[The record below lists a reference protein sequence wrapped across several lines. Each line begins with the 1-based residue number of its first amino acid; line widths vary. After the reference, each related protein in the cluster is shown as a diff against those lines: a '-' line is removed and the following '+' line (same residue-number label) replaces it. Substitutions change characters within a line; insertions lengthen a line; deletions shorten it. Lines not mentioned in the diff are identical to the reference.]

1 MADAIVSEVVGRIA
15 TMLEDKIRYE
25 FNLVRGVKDQLRY
38 LSKKLNTIREVL
50 DDAEKRGVNE
60 ESVKSWLKKLE
71 ATAYE
76 MEDILDEW
84 NYYSLLKDKMEPK
97 QKIGCSFFRSSCLCF
112 KKVSVRRDIAKKTE
126 NVKAMLEQIYEERKE
141 FDFVMAPPTTDPVP
155 TPWRVQST
163 PFVDLTKVHGVD
175 IHHKKEDIVR
185 KLMLNGGHTQVL
197 SIVGTGGLGKTTLA
211 KLVYNDERVKDC
223 FELRIWICVSDPFD
237 VAGIAIGIV
246 NKVGIQ
252 EIPPNSNQLALV
264 LEKLEASI
272 SGKKFLLVLDDVW
285 TEDNTKWEPLKISL
299 QCGAAGS
306 KILVTT
312 RKETV
317 AKMVGTLND
326 DMYHPNK
333 LSEEECWSLLCDTSL
348 LGKSNKEYGKF
359 EVFGKKIARKCNG
372 LPLAAIVLGT
382 LLQLKDLE
390 GWEHVEK
397 SEIWQLENAKVELFP
412 HLVLSYNDLSPAL
425 KRCFS
430 YCAVYP
436 KDHQIHART
445 LIEEWMAQGY
455 LGSDSG
461 NGALELKGRENLRN
475 LAMRCLIQDIE
486 KSESGEQ
493 IERCKMHDIVHDFA
507 MFLRKND
514 DKERSCQ
521 ACDSSLVSHVQE
533 YRSLWDRYYKPPV
546 DERDGSYKVC
556 DCMKSLRVLRIDS
569 HNLVG
574 IETLI
579 HLRWLDCSYI
589 ELPKDGLEIICRLY
603 FLQTLLLSE
612 CGLTVIPREIGNLNQ
627 LRRLDLSQNFIV
639 DELLGSVCSL
649 IELRS
654 LSLERCFLEVIPQEI
669 GNLVKLRELD
679 LSHNYVMELPES
691 ICSLVKLRELDLSE
705 NDRMKELPE
714 SICSLVELQ
723 ILKIEGTSI
732 NCVPE
737 ALGELS
743 NLRTLQLR
751 KIKVGSQYNKLGFLK
766 KLYPHLTTESLD
778 LGIYWSSMSEMEEL
792 VEDARQAELQT
803 FLQKL
808 ESLNIYFSVKMNEM
822 EQSSSSS
829 SMWMEVAEALVPH
842 HNLKRLVIGGYKGSR
857 LPHLMSSPHNY
868 IKEIHLTL
876 LSEVSSLPA
885 MGKLPFLQILE
896 FCHLDELMFVGRE
909 FLGIESS
916 CDDVVVAFPKLK
928 ELHFSHC
935 SKWEEWEDITE
946 EEEES
951 AAISIMPY
959 LTELTI
965 SICESL
971 KKLPHR
977 LLHKVSSSLRILSI
991 YGSSELS
998 KTYREDKEGP
1008 AWRSISQHNPQLR
1021 LYP

>member
-25 FNLVRGVKDQLRY
+25 VNLVRGVKDELRY
-38 LSKKLNTIREVL
+38 LSKKLNTIRQVL
-50 DDAEKRGVNE
+50 DDAEKKGVKD
-60 ESVKSWLKKLE
+60 ESVKRWLKKLE

-76 MEDILDEW
+76 MDDILDEW
-84 NYYSLLKDKMEPK
+84 NYSLLKDKAEGSAEPEPEPEPE
-97 QKIGCSFFRSSCLCF
+97 QKIGCSFIRSSCLGF
-112 KKVSVRRDIAKKTE
+112 KKVSVRRDIAKKIE

-141 FDFVMAPPTTDPVP
+141 FDFVIALPTTDPVP

-175 IHHKKEDIVR
+175 IHNKKEDIVS

-246 NKVGIQ
+246 NEVGK
-252 EIPPNSNQLALV
+252 ETIPPNSNQLALV
-264 LEKLEASI
+264 LKKLEASI

-326 DMYHPNK
+326 DMYHPNN

-390 GWEHVEK
+390 GWKDVEK

-430 YCAVYP
+430 YCSVYP
-436 KDHQIHART
+436 KDRQIHART

-455 LGSDSG
+455 LGPDSG
-461 NGALELKGRENLRN
+461 NSALELKGRENLKN
-475 LAMRCLIQDIE
+475 LAMRCLFQDIE
-486 KSESGEQ
+486 ESESGEQ
-493 IERCKMHDIVHDFA
+493 IEWCKMHDIVHDFA
-507 MFLRKND
+507 LFLRKND
-514 DKERSCQ
+514 CKERSCQ
-521 ACDSSLVSHVQE
+521 VCDSSLVSNVQE
-533 YRSLWDRYYKPPV
+533 YRSVSWDWDYEPPV

-556 DCMKSLRVLRIDS
+556 DCMKSLRVLRIES
-569 HNLVG
+569 LILVG
-574 IETLI
+574 IEMLI
-579 HLRWLDCSYI
+579 HLRWL
-589 ELPKDGLEIICRLY
+589 EVRGVALAKDDLEIICRLY
-603 FLQTLLLSE
+603 FLQTLLLSK
-612 CGLTVIPREIGNLNQ
+612 CDLTVIPREIGNLNQ
-627 LRRLDLSQNFIV
+627 LRRLDLSENYRME
-639 DELLGSVCSL
+639 ELPGSVCSL

-654 LSLERCFLEVIPQEI
+654 LSLERCSLEVIPQEI

-679 LSHNYVMELPES
+679 LSHNY
-691 ICSLVKLRELDLSE
+691 
-705 NDRMKELPE
+705 RMELPE

-723 ILKIEGTSI
+723 ILKIEGTRI

-743 NLRTLQLR
+743 NLRTLELSEF
-751 KIKVGSQYNKLGFLK
+751 KVGSQYNKLGYLK
-766 KLYPHLTTESLD
+766 KLYRHLTESLE
-778 LGIYWSSMSEMEEL
+778 LEIYWSSMSEMEEL
-792 VEDARQAELQT
+792 VEDARQAELPT
-803 FLQKL
+803 VLPKL
-808 ESLNIYFSVKMNEM
+808 ESLNIYFSVKVNEM
-822 EQSSSSS
+822 EQSSSS

-842 HNLKRLVIGGYKGSR
+842 HNLKKLLIVGYKGSK
-857 LPHLMSSPHNY
+857 LPHLMSSSFNF
-868 IKEIHLTL
+868 IKEIRLEG

-885 MGKLPFLQILE
+885 MGKLPFLETLFICEVEQ
-896 FCHLDELMFVGRE
+896 LMFVGRE

-928 ELHFSHC
+928 VLGFSDC

-946 EEEES
+946 EEEDS
-951 AAISIMPY
+951 AAISIMPC
-959 LTELTI
+959 LTKLRI
-965 SICESL
+965 NWCKSL
-971 KKLPHR
+971 KQLPHC
-977 LLHKVSSSLRILSI
+977 LLHKISSSLQSLSI
-991 YGSSELS
+991 IDSTELI
-998 KTYREDKEGP
+998 KTYGEDKEGS
-1008 AWRSISQHNPQLR
+1008 AWRSISQYNPQLR
-1021 LYP
+1021 LYPKV